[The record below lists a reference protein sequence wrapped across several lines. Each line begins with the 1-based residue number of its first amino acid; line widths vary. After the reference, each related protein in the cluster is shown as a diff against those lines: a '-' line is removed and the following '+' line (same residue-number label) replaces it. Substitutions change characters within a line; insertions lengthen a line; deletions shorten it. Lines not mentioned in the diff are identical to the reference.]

1 MFQDFLDG
9 TRKHYDAELESVNFI
24 AEFEA
29 ARLNI
34 NNWVET
40 QTQGGSSRY
49 TLKWIL
55 ELWHVATRIF
65 LYVSTLSFRENQGCA
80 GPGCVGQHDQA
91 GAC

>member
-9 TRKHYDAELESVNFI
+9 TRKHYDAELESVNFV

-40 QTQGGSSRY
+40 QTQGGLSR
-49 TLKWIL
+49 
-55 ELWHVATRIF
+55 
-65 LYVSTLSFRENQGCA
+65 
-80 GPGCVGQHDQA
+80 
-91 GAC
+91 